1 MIRRLQA
8 SLRHN
13 IWEFRYCA
21 KELVVDEMNA
31 VQFSTEL
38 TKLLSIN
45 YVRITFSYM
54 ILSLASFCKRL
65 NGAFYRIFE
74 QSSFLNNNFSG
85 RIPTKREHRSKN
97 TRLVCGLS
105 IYVSVTKA
113 TARAVRGS

>member
-1 MIRRLQA
+1 MFILKRNDSKILIVVRLQA

-21 KELVVDEMNA
+21 KKLVVDEMNA
-31 VQFSTEL
+31 VQYSTEL

-45 YVRITFSYM
+45 YVHITFSYM
-54 ILSLASFCKRL
+54 ILSIASFRKGL

-85 RIPTKREHRSKN
+85 RIPYK
-97 TRLVCGLS
+97 TR
-105 IYVSVTKA
+105 T
-113 TARAVRGS
+113 